1 MTRTTKRFRAGAS
14 LSHSGKEANPMTE
27 ELHKF
32 TITIDDVVVNLRSN
46 GDGFEY
52 ARIKDALRAVVKN
65 CMELASTTLVPE
77 YGIVSI
83 NDEVIA

>member
-1 MTRTTKRFRAGAS
+1 MS
-14 LSHSGKEANPMTE
+14 E
-27 ELHKF
+27 EIHKF

-46 GDGFEY
+46 GDGYEY

-77 YGIVSI
+77 YGAVSI
-83 NDEVIA
+83 SDETIA

>member
-1 MTRTTKRFRAGAS
+1 MTGEKHRI
-14 LSHSGKEANPMTE
+14 
-27 ELHKF
+27 

-65 CMELASTTLVPE
+65 CMELASTTLIPE
-77 YGIVSI
+77 YGVVSI
-83 NDEVIA
+83 SDETIA

>member
-1 MTRTTKRFRAGAS
+1 MS
-14 LSHSGKEANPMTE
+14 E
-27 ELHKF
+27 EIHKF

-65 CMELASTTLVPE
+65 CMELASTTLIPE
-77 YGIVSI
+77 YGVVSI
-83 NDEVIA
+83 SDETIA